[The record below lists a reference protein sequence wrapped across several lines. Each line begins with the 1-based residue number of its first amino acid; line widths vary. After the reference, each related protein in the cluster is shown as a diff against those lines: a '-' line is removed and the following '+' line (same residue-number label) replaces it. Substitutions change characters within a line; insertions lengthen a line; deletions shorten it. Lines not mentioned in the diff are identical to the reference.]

1 MKLRPNKG
9 HALASN
15 PACRALTLLA
25 FAALLPTS
33 ALAMELTSPSFD
45 DGGRIPDRHALR
57 GLGCLGQNVSPA
69 LDWKDAPEA
78 TKSFAVTMFDPD
90 APTGSG
96 WWHWVLVNIPAGA
109 TGLAEGARPGTAIA
123 TRTDFGM
130 AGYGGPCPPVGA
142 EPHRYVITV
151 YALDVDSLPLDS
163 LSSGAMA
170 GFMINSHLLDKASI
184 TGYFGR

>member
-1 MKLRPNKG
+1 MKFRRNKKRE
-9 HALASN
+9 LFTI
-15 PACRALTLLA
+15 PAVWVLTLLNA
-25 FAALLPTS
+25 TALLPTP

-69 LDWKDAPEA
+69 LNWKDAPEA

-96 WWHWVLVNIPAGA
+96 WWHWVLVNIPADA
-109 TGLAEGARPGTAIA
+109 TGLAEGARPGKAIA

-151 YALDVDSLPLDS
+151 YALDVDSLPLDN

-170 GFMINSHLLDKASI
+170 GFMINSHLLAKTSI
-184 TGYFGR
+184 SGYFGR